1 MLLCLLQVPQ
11 ALFDLAI
18 INAEE
23 LIRSGGHVDI
33 VRLSLST
40 FFINKRIYGGCSF
53 VLTRQSMTW
62 NKVFLR
68 ADEPRLEAG
77 TLFCS

>member
-1 MLLCLLQVPQ
+1 MLLCLLQVSQ

-33 VRLSLST
+33 ERLSLCPL
-40 FFINKRIYGGCSF
+40 FIKETIDRIVHRGI
-53 VLTRQSMTW
+53 
-62 NKVFLR
+62 
-68 ADEPRLEAG
+68 LEQG
-77 TLFCS
+77 RHDLK

>member
-33 VRLSLST
+33 VRLSLCPLLIKKT
-40 FFINKRIYGGCSF
+40 IYRII
-53 VLTRQSMTW
+53 
-62 NKVFLR
+62 LR
-68 ADEPRLEAG
+68 GILEQG
-77 TLFCS
+77 RHDLK